1 MLINNELD
9 LNQLIKNIDL
19 NIKPK
24 TIFNPIVIEFLEKL
38 RIEIKKNVNVKE
50 FPDIIALSFFLR
62 KKNILNFNKR
72 YPSNITKIGLGIAFH
87 ITPSNMP
94 INFFYSYLF
103 GLISGNVNIVRIPN
117 KDFIQIKILLDI
129 LDNIFKIK
137 KYSTIK
143 SMSYFIRYNKDS
155 KFTESISK
163 VCNIRIIWGGDKTI
177 QEIRKYPIQAQT
189 REITFSDKYSVCLL
203 NSNEILSADSN
214 KMKILTNNFYND
226 GYLIDQNACSSPHLI
241 IWVGKKNISKAK
253 EKFWGNVEKLALL
266 KYDMPE
272 VAVIDKY
279 TKYCIDSINLD
290 LKNKSNKSNILYH
303 IELKTVP
310 KNVSELRGKWGY
322 FYELHSKNINIL
334 KDLITNNFQTITYF
348 GFKKEII
355 KQLIVDNGIL
365 GVDRIVPVGYAHVM
379 SEIWDGYDMI
389 SSLSKT
395 IDCY

>member
-1 MLINNELD
+1 
-9 LNQLIKNIDL
+9 
-19 NIKPK
+19 
-24 TIFNPIVIEFLEKL
+24 
-38 RIEIKKNVNVKE
+38 
-50 FPDIIALSFFLR
+50 
-62 KKNILNFNKR
+62 
-72 YPSNITKIGLGIAFH
+72 
-87 ITPSNMP
+87 MP